1 MYKMARNLDGQ
12 NRTSQMMEMGEIFH
26 QDTTFLE
33 NPSYYYNI
41 SVISNDNER
50 EMLPTISLD
59 CIVKGAKIGR
69 NLLTYLIRIH

>member
-12 NRTSQMMEMGEIFH
+12 NSACQMMEMGEIFH
-26 QDTTFLE
+26 QGATFLE

-50 EMLPTISLD
+50 QMLPTISSD
-59 CIVKGAKIGR
+59 QIIKGAKIGK
-69 NLLTYLIRIH
+69 